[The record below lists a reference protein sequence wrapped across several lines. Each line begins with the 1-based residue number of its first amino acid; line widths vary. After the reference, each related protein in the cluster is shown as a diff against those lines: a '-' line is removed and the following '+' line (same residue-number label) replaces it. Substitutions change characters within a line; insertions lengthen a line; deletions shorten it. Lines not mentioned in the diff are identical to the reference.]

1 MTHCGGSDAGSK
13 QGWEHRGEGQ
23 GRLPAALRGGAMG
36 QGSPLCQRTPP
47 LDPLSTQPSMQ
58 MAAGATGP
66 DFLLTEMALAI
77 FQR

>member
-1 MTHCGGSDAGSK
+1 
-13 QGWEHRGEGQ
+13 
-23 GRLPAALRGGAMG
+23 MG
-36 QGSPLCQRTPP
+36 QGSPLCRRTPP